1 MTTSRIYLD
10 NLEDIARRLGL
21 QWEATTQ
28 LWHDKI
34 QQDFAEQYYAPLQHE
49 HRIITKHAA
58 ALIEVLQRVQQTVR

>member
-34 QQDFAEQYYAPLQHE
+34 QQDFAEQYYAPL
-49 HRIITKHAA
+49 
-58 ALIEVLQRVQQTVR
+58 IEVLQRVQQTVR